1 MAAAVSI
8 SGPAHRMSRARIARI
23 APDLV
28 EVTRQVSAELGYAR
42 QDEDIADAKTGRS
55 RDRVEQQRCAL
66 WDLRHAQPRLVERA
80 RRIMRLED
88 ALRLRVQDQRDTK
101 RLGDAG
107 RGDIVM
113 RRPDAAGRE
122 NIIESRAHFVDGVDD
137 RRDVVGND
145 PRLAQSDADIVEALR
160 QDLAAI
166 RTGRASSALVERIQV
181 DYYGAPTPINQVAQ
195 ISVPEARLIII
206 QPYERRLLADI
217 EKAIQKSDLGVNPNN
232 DGQVIRLNIPPLNEE
247 RRRDMVKMLHKKLDE
262 HKVAVRNIRRDTQDK
277 LQDREKKKEISE
289 DELKRSKDRL
299 QKLTDKYIDEM
310 DKVGKTKE
318 HEILEV

>member
-1 MAAAVSI
+1 MTA
-8 SGPAHRMSRARIARI
+8 
-23 APDLV
+23 
-28 EVTRQVSAELGYAR
+28 
-42 QDEDIADAKTGRS
+42 DIF
-55 RDRVEQQRCAL
+55 
-66 WDLRHAQPRLVERA
+66 
-80 RRIMRLED
+80 ED
-88 ALRLRVQDQRDTK
+88 AE
-101 RLGDAG
+101 
-107 RGDIVM
+107 
-113 RRPDAAGRE
+113 RRMKKA
-122 NIIESRAHFVDGVDD
+122 
-137 RRDVVGND
+137 
-145 PRLAQSDADIVEALR
+145 VEALR
-160 QDLAAI
+160 QDLSTV

-195 ISVPEARLIII
+195 ISVPEARLIVI
-206 QPYERRLLADI
+206 QPYERRLLTDI
-217 EKAIQKSDLGVNPNN
+217 EKAIQKSDLGINPNN